1 MPVPAGLLQA
11 NCVLSAWAV
20 SRAPRFGLRSSR
32 RSWILALCSEA
43 GGAIDGLSGQCCLA
57 SLEVVGPLAY
67 LGEILC
73 SHQPSLHHV
82 LILVCFSCRGHLRG
96 SQESPV
102 YFALIASAEPACD
115 WF

>member
-1 MPVPAGLLQA
+1 
-11 NCVLSAWAV
+11 
-20 SRAPRFGLRSSR
+20 
-32 RSWILALCSEA
+32 
-43 GGAIDGLSGQCCLA
+43 
-57 SLEVVGPLAY
+57 
-67 LGEILC
+67 
-73 SHQPSLHHV
+73 